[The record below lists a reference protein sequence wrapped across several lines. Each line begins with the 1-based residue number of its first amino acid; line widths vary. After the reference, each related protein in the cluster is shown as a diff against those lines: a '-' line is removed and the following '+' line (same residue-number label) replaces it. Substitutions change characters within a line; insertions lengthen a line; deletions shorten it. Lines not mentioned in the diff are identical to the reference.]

1 MCELCQFLKTCPS
14 LFLGFEGEDPA
25 WRRMSRTDLAL
36 YAGCH
41 HLLQSSLASLPSFPP
56 LLYLIIATNLS
67 KPCPGSLSW
76 AGHNI
81 FLHISSNSFLSACPA
96 SPNLAPSCPSRPQQA
111 DKALQI
117 PSLACQ
123 CAAETMS
130 VVSQEIQMLMF
141 KLPGQVNKGPIHLPV
156 RPPPSLPTH
165 HRPSHASLL
174 EAPGTS

>member
-14 LFLGFEGEDPA
+14 PSLGFEGEDPA

-41 HLLQSSLASLPSFPP
+41 HLLQSSLASLPSFPS

-67 KPCPGSLSW
+67 EPCPGSLSW

-81 FLHISSNSFLSACPA
+81 FLHVSSNRFLSACLA

-123 CAAETMS
+123 CAAQTMS

-141 KLPGQVNKGPIHLPV
+141 KLPGQVNKGPICL
-156 RPPPSLPTH
+156 SGLLLLYLPTTAL
-165 HRPSHASLL
+165 PMPAF
-174 EAPGTS
+174 